1 MADIFDPEEDD
12 TLGQKD
18 EEEDD
23 VGSQQPVAS
32 PRHRLNQFEMTS
44 PRETAA
50 S

>member
-1 MADIFDPEEDD
+1 MADIFDPEEDE

-18 EEEDD
+18 EEED

-32 PRHRLNQFEMTS
+32 PRHRLNQFEMTT